1 MVNVAEEVEVGLP
14 GSPGPPGSTVTRH
27 QALPLLRIFGLG
39 LHSGFLSP
47 GTLTL
52 LLSRYRHLRA
62 AGCPQ
67 PIHFLQRIPG
77 VITLQPHSAGSGPC
91 VRCPVV
97 VD

>member
-1 MVNVAEEVEVGLP
+1 MVNVAEEVEVGLL

-39 LHSGFLSP
+39 LRSGFLSP

-52 LLSRYRHLRA
+52 LLSRYWHLRA

-67 PIHFLQRIPG
+67 PIHFFAAD
-77 VITLQPHSAGSGPC
+77 TWCDHSATSLC
-91 VRCPVV
+91 RLWTVCQVSCCR
-97 VD
+97 